1 MCWLRIVIVKFSDVH
16 IFWLV
21 NIFLCVITW
30 RLLSCSDVL
39 SNYEIIHDHVR
50 WPVGINKLTH
60 ECKPRGV
67 CMFMVKISLKR
78 HTLPTAYLSLSNS
91 R

>member
-1 MCWLRIVIVKFSDVH
+1 MKFSDVH

-21 NIFLCVITW
+21 NIFLCETTW
-30 RLLSCSDVL
+30 RLLLSCSDVL
-39 SNYEIIHDHVR
+39 SNDEIIQNHVR
-50 WPVGINKLTH
+50 WPVGINKITH

-78 HTLPTAYLSLSNS
+78 HTLLTAYLSLSNS